1 MQQPRDFSLYGAVDL
16 SARQAAAQRKAAATR
31 AASSPA
37 PAAGEAGAPAGDE
50 ETAFVFDVTE
60 QTFNADVALRSRT
73 TPVIIDLW
81 AEWCGPCKQLSPV
94 LEKLASEAKGAWVLA
109 KIDVDANPR
118 LAQAFQAQSI
128 PMVVAIIGGQM
139 VDAFLGVMPEA
150 QIRQWLTQVL
160 AVADQL
166 GVAGEGDGAA
176 AAPAADEMPDAY
188 DEARD
193 AMDKGDLDGAAAILE
208 KALSD
213 APGDA
218 VAKSWLNQV
227 NLMRRVTG
235 YDPAAVSRAAAQSPD
250 DPEAQIRLA
259 DMELASG
266 RAEDAFDRLLGVIR
280 RTSGEARNSA
290 RVHLLELFEIFPPG
304 DPAVKAARTR
314 LASLL
319 F

>member
-16 SARQAAAQRKAAATR
+16 SARKAAATR

-37 PAAGEAGAPAGDE
+37 PAAGEAGAPAGD
-50 ETAFVFDVTE
+50 AGPSFVFDVTE
-60 QTFNADVALRSRT
+60 QTFNTEVALRSRT

-81 AEWCGPCKQLSPV
+81 ADWCGPCKQLSPV

-109 KIDVDANPR
+109 KVDVDANPR

-128 PMVVAIIGGQM
+128 PMVVAIIAGQM

-166 GVAGEGDGAA
+166 GVAGAGDGASAPSA
-176 AAPAADEMPDAY
+176 ASAADEVPDAY

-235 YDPAAVSRAAAQSPD
+235 YDPAAVTRAAAENPN
-250 DPEAQIRLA
+250 DPEAQIRVA

-266 RAEDAFDRLLGVIR
+266 RAEEAFDRLLGVIK

-290 RVHLLELFEIFPPG
+290 RVHLLDLFEIFPPG
-304 DPAVKAARTR
+304 DPSVKAARTR
-314 LASLL
+314 LATLL